1 MKNETLLNDIKE
13 DLETIKRS
21 FEQLIKECKDP
32 YYLSYYTNFQSKV
45 KSVLKNFFDKTV
57 LLIDHYDDLNPFKED
72 LKEPLNLI
80 LPKIEK
86 LSGKNVYKINSD
98 YSFAF
103 FVGTLLYALS
113 DDTLPLNEN
122 EVATLISLHSA
133 KTERYFYDFN
143 PSFIKTLSYFM
154 KGFDFSKLDQ
164 EKIFRSI
171 NKTALSPIF
180 KRVSYYTLYIFLLFF
195 RKNEELLN
203 FIKVYFSLKTLKDYD
218 KNSLLIETFNQLKF
232 LTTETDLKSLLTD
245 TLNTCEFDL
254 ERVKNPIPDFL
265 SQRINFV
272 KSNNFFIRVE
282 YNFTDLLK
290 DSIKNLIRTKCAP
303 IQPDDFQEESFSYGS
318 IFEELKKLYLTYVTC
333 MKLRK
338 AEKFSH
344 KILPGFW
351 SFPVSVSSLLFPSG
365 IVDFSIFDFIDF
377 EKKESDPQTELD
389 FSSWIEEKLKD
400 FFYEKFKTAINSA
413 KKIIKLYERQAS
425 FDCIAET
432 LLASLN
438 LSLEHKKIY
447 IYGYDLGYQVGKLI
461 SKANAPRPNLLT
473 YLRNIY
479 HILRRKGL
487 FWFLLG
493 LYEVRSKILDQKP
506 ELLEIF
512 DEYFGKKLP
521 YLYFFIS
528 GKKKNNNDEQKIGPI
543 LCFIAF
549 YSVFSQYS
557 HSVTYEENKLLFKP
571 HYNTL
576 SAFVAEKILGF
587 DGPFTELFKKLY
599 TEFDKL
605 EKRPVEEL
613 QYLSD
618 PFNITEISDD
628 SNSYALVITLDKAY
642 EYGKKLMDLFFR
654 KNDES
659 KKEKNFLF
667 LNLKKQPGSK
677 QLSFWS

>member
-1 MKNETLLNDIKE
+1 MKNETILNDIKE
-13 DLETIKRS
+13 DLETIKRL
-21 FEQLIKECKDP
+21 FEKLIRECKDP
-32 YYLSYYTNFQSKV
+32 YYLSYYTDFQSKTI
-45 KSVLKNFFDKTV
+45 SVLKKFFDKTE
-57 LLIDHYDDLNPFKED
+57 LLIDHYDDLNPLKND
-72 LKEPLNLI
+72 LKEPFNLI
-80 LPKIEK
+80 LPKLEK

-103 FVGTLLYALS
+103 FVGTLLYAFS

-122 EVATLISLHSA
+122 EVATLISLHGA
-133 KTERYFYDFN
+133 KAERYFYDFN
-143 PSFIKTLSYFM
+143 PSLIKTLSYFM
-154 KGFDFSKLDQ
+154 KGFDFSNLDQ

-180 KRVSYYTLYIFLLFF
+180 RRVNYCTLYIFLLFF

-203 FIKVYFSLKTLKDYD
+203 FIKAYFSLKTLKDYD
-218 KNSLLIETFNQLKF
+218 KNSLLIETFKQLKF

-290 DSIKNLIRTKCAP
+290 DSIKNLTTTKCASA
-303 IQPDDFQEESFSYGS
+303 QLDDFQKELSFHGS

-333 MKLRK
+333 MKLKK
-338 AEKFSH
+338 AETFSH
-344 KILPGFW
+344 KILSGFW
-351 SFPVSVSSLLFPSG
+351 NFPVSGSSFLFPSG

-377 EKKESDPQTELD
+377 EKKELDSQPELN
-389 FSSWIEEKLKD
+389 FSSWIKEKLKD

-413 KKIIKLYERQAS
+413 KKIIKFYEKQAS

-432 LLASLN
+432 LLTSLN

-447 IYGYDLGYQVGKLI
+447 IYGYDLGYQVGKFI
-461 SKANAPRPNLLT
+461 SKADAPRSNLLT

-487 FWFLLG
+487 VWFLFG
-493 LYEVRSKILDQKP
+493 LYEIRLKILDQKT

-543 LCFIAF
+543 LYFIAF
-549 YSVFSQYS
+549 YSAFSQYS
-557 HSVTYEENKLLFKP
+557 HSITYEENKLLFKP

-587 DGPFTELFKKLY
+587 NGPFTELFKKLY
-599 TEFDKL
+599 TELDKL
-605 EKRPVEEL
+605 EKRSVEEL

-618 PFNITEISDD
+618 PFNITEISDN
-628 SNSYALVITLDKAY
+628 SNSYALVITLDEAY
-642 EYGKKLMDLFFR
+642 GYGKKLIDLFL
-654 KNDES
+654 KKSNES
-659 KKEKNFLF
+659 KKEKNFLS
-667 LNLKKQPGSK
+667 LNLEKQLGSN